1 MYRGF
6 HKRGEHLKGGIN
18 FEGGS
23 PTPLHTMDL
32 NSRVL
37 PPCRTLQYFSET
49 LQVFFGT
56 LQVFSGLQVFSRT
69 LQVFSGKLQDFFR
82 LKVYDST

>member
-18 FEGGS
+18 FEGA

-37 PPCRTLQYFSET
+37 SPCRTLLYFSET

-56 LQVFSGLQVFSRT
+56 LEVFSGT
-69 LQVFSGKLQDFFR
+69 LQVFSGTLQDFFR